1 MKTMILF
8 VLAALALA
16 TPSVAT
22 EDDKSRMVGVWR
34 YAGEVDT
41 RGDGS
46 PAPTSAL
53 SHTEGLLI
61 YTADGFMSVNIMPT
75 GRHWS
80 TDSATI
86 GELRETVGNGTAY
99 SGRYE
104 VDTST
109 HTVTHITAVS
119 VEPDF
124 AGKRLVRSYAL
135 KSDKLMLSGTFPYRG
150 EIIHFSITWIRV
162 RDSAGAVPPNQTT
175 MQPTAG
181 RCTAPLYFKKTRP
194 LQATRALASGG

>member
-1 MKTMILF
+1 MIL
-8 VLAALALA
+8 VVAAPALA
-16 TPSVAT
+16 TPSAT
-22 EDDKSRMVGVWR
+22 AEDDKSRMVGVWR

-53 SHTEGLLI
+53 SHTEGLLLI

-86 GELRETVGNGTAY
+86 DELRDTLGNGTAY

-104 VDTST
+104 VDSCN

-119 VEPDF
+119 AKPDF
-124 AGKRLVRSYAL
+124 AGKRLVRSYAFEGGRL
-135 KSDKLMLSGTFPYRG
+135 VLSGTFLYRG
-150 EIIHFSITWIRV
+150 ETIHFSITWIRV
-162 RDSAGAVPPNQTT
+162 RGSAGAVPPNR
-175 MQPTAG
+175 
-181 RCTAPLYFKKTRP
+181 RCSQRNKSKI
-194 LQATRALASGG
+194 

>member
-1 MKTMILF
+1 MILF
-8 VLAALALA
+8 VVAALALA
-16 TPSVAT
+16 TPSVAA
-22 EDDKSRMVGVWR
+22 EDDKSRIVGVWR
-34 YAGEVDT
+34 YSGEVDT

-86 GELRETVGNGTAY
+86 HELRETVGNGTAY

-104 VDTST
+104 LDTSA

-124 AGKRLVRSYAL
+124 ANKRLVRSYAIEGDRL
-135 KSDKLMLSGTFPYRG
+135 VLSGTFPYRG
-150 EIIHFSITWIRV
+150 ETIHFSITWIRD
-162 RDSAGAVPPNQTT
+162 RDSAAAVSPNQSSLE
-175 MQPTAG
+175 PTAG
-181 RCTAPLYFKKTRP
+181 RRD
-194 LQATRALASGG
+194 ALL